1 MPEAKTASQSKGS
14 GAFSSSA
21 LSSRLLPSKLRTFSH
36 RYVHLAVAS
45 SQLHSSQLLGPVLRL
60 GYFFYIGFK
69 VALATGFALQALR
82 L

>member
-1 MPEAKTASQSKGS
+1 MPEAKTTSQSKGS

-60 GYFFYIGFK
+60 GYFYIGFK